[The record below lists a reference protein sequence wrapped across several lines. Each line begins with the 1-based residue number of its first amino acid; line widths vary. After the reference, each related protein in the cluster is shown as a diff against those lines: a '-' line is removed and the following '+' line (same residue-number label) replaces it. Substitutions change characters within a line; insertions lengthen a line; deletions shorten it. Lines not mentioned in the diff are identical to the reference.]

1 MIGPV
6 SSIPAPRNLTVTP
19 DQLLTEADRCV
30 KCGLCLPECPTYQLL
45 ANEADSPR
53 GRISLMQA
61 LAEGELD
68 LDTAVENH
76 LDRCLGC
83 RRCETACPSGVRYG
97 QLLDASRS
105 LITKR
110 KRGRPF
116 MRWLLTQL
124 TEPKRLARIS
134 RLYRSMK
141 QIGVTQLFTA
151 LLPDRYR
158 RLPVLGGQLTGTAVI
173 PAGLYPADLPKG
185 RLVQLFTGCVSTQV
199 EQTLLEC
206 AMALLRRLGYAVE
219 IPQTQCCCGAIHR
232 HNGFEE
238 SAERYCSINRQQT
251 TKSHAQALVTLASA
265 CELELQEQRASE
277 IPLVSLTD
285 LLLSLPDTEIP
296 TLKPYAGRVAVHTP
310 CSSRDDGGMR
320 LLQRIPQAEILPLAD
335 NSVCCGAAGSY
346 IFTQPSLST
355 ALGKAKIEKLQ
366 ACQVDILVTSNTGCA
381 MQMRQLIADA
391 GLQIRVM
398 HPIELIY
405 RQWPD

>member
-1 MIGPV
+1 
-6 SSIPAPRNLTVTP
+6 
-19 DQLLTEADRCV
+19 
-30 KCGLCLPECPTYQLL
+30 
-45 ANEADSPR
+45 
-53 GRISLMQA
+53 
-61 LAEGELD
+61 
-68 LDTAVENH
+68 
-76 LDRCLGC
+76 
-83 RRCETACPSGVRYG
+83 
-97 QLLDASRS
+97 
-105 LITKR
+105 TKR

-116 MRWLLTQL
+116 MRWLFTQL

-134 RLYRSMK
+134 RIYRSMK
-141 QIGVTQLFTA
+141 QMGVTRLITA

-158 RLPVLGGQLTGTAVI
+158 RLPKLGGQLTGAAVI
-173 PAGLYPADLPKG
+173 QAGLYPADLPKG

-232 HNGFEE
+232 HNGFGER
-238 SAERYCSINRQQT
+238 AERYCTANRQQT
-251 TKSHAQALVTLASA
+251 ARSHAQALVTLASA
-265 CELELQEQRASE
+265 CQLELQEQQASE
-277 IPLVSLTD
+277 IPVVSLMD

-346 IFTQPSLST
+346 IFTQPSLSI
-355 ALGKAKIEKLQ
+355 ALGEAKIENLQ
-366 ACQVDILVTSNTGCA
+366 ACQADILITSNTGCA
-381 MQMRQLIADA
+381 MQLRQLIADA
-391 GLQIRVM
+391 GLQIQVM

-405 RQWPD
+405 RQWPN